1 MPVDWPR
8 SVVAIGVFDGV
19 HYGHRTVVGRAV
31 ELAHRLGTPSVVI
44 TFDPHPDEVVR
55 PGTHPPLLSTIDHRC
70 ALLADLGV
78 DAVCVLPFTRDLAS
92 MSPAEFV
99 DHVLIERFHAVGVV
113 VGENF
118 RFGHRASGDPETLQ
132 ELGLENDFTAE
143 AVPLLS
149 GQGGVWSST
158 YVRGLIQAGDVRNAA
173 YSLGRPHRVE
183 GTVVHGDHRGR
194 ELGYPT
200 ANLSSTPHSAV
211 PADGV
216 YAARLIVAPYTGRE
230 ISYPAAVSVGT
241 NPTFD
246 GQERRVE
253 AYALDRTDLDL
264 YGAHVAVDFI
274 DRIRGQIRFE
284 GEHALTELV
293 AQMARDVA
301 EARRLVG

>member
-1 MPVDWPR
+1 
-8 SVVAIGVFDGV
+8 
-19 HYGHRTVVGRAV
+19 
-31 ELAHRLGTPSVVI
+31 
-44 TFDPHPDEVVR
+44 
-55 PGTHPPLLSTIDHRC
+55 
-70 ALLADLGV
+70 
-78 DAVCVLPFTRDLAS
+78 
-92 MSPAEFV
+92 
-99 DHVLIERFHAVGVV
+99 
-113 VGENF
+113 
-118 RFGHRASGDPETLQ
+118 
-132 ELGLENDFTAE
+132 
-143 AVPLLS
+143 
-149 GQGGVWSST
+149 
-158 YVRGLIQAGDVRNAA
+158 
-173 YSLGRPHRVE
+173 
-183 GTVVHGDHRGR
+183 
-194 ELGYPT
+194 
-200 ANLSSTPHSAV
+200 
-211 PADGV
+211 V